1 MKKEVGKDEREEEEE
16 GGKGEME
23 EEEEVEKGEMEE
35 EEEVEKGER
44 KKMKEKPT
52 VHVLNVQGRMVE
64 EKSEMGKTQ
73 DYEEKDKRMVAHQK
87 V

>member
-1 MKKEVGKDEREEEEE
+1 
-16 GGKGEME
+16 
-23 EEEEVEKGEMEE
+23 
-35 EEEVEKGER
+35 
-44 KKMKEKPT
+44 MKEKPT
-52 VHVLNVQGRMVE
+52 VHVLNVRGRMVE